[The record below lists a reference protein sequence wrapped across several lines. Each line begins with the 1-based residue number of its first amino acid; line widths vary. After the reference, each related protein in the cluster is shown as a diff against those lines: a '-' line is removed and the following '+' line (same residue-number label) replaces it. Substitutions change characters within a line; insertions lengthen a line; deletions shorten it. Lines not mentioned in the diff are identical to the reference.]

1 METLEQVLERLK
13 ANSQKLEL
21 LMKKVM
27 LLAGDMKSEE
37 LEKMKKEIDEEQDRI
52 LAAMWKF
59 RDEAAKKLL

>member
-37 LEKMKKEIDEEQDRI
+37 LQKMKKEIDEEQDRI
-52 LAAMWKF
+52 LAAMWKLK
-59 RDEAAKKLL
+59 DEAAKKL

>member
-52 LAAMWKF
+52 LAAMRKF
-59 RDEAAKKLL
+59 RDEAAKKLQ

>member
-27 LLAGDMKSEE
+27 LPAGDMKSEE

>member
-52 LAAMWKF
+52 LTAMRKF
-59 RDEAAKKLL
+59 KDEAAKKLQ

>member
-59 RDEAAKKLL
+59 KDEAAKKLS